1 MKKSVVTKYMHI
13 SVFSGEPA
21 ECTHHLISGSGY
33 RKLAD
38 KDGLTIPLT
47 HEEHNI
53 AAHPEDRIHGN
64 PRAED
69 LSKIAGQ
76 LAYEK
81 EFYRKQLCGKDDD
94 PAREEF
100 RSRYGKSYL

>member
-1 MKKSVVTKYMHI
+1 MKKSIVTKDMRT

-21 ECTHHLISGSGY
+21 ECTHHLISGSGS

-47 HEEHNI
+47 NKEHNI
-53 AAHPEDRIHGN
+53 AVHPEDRIHGN

-69 LSKIAGQ
+69 LSKMAGQ

-81 EFYRKQLCGKDDD
+81 EFYRKQLCSSNED
-94 PAREEF
+94 PARDNF
-100 RSRYGKSYL
+100 RQRYGRSYL

>member
-1 MKKSVVTKYMHI
+1 MKKSIVTKDMHI

-21 ECTHHLISGSGY
+21 ECTHHLISGSGT

-47 HEEHNI
+47 NNEHNI
-53 AAHPEDRIHGN
+53 ATHPEDRIHGN

-81 EFYRKQLCGKDDD
+81 EYYRKQLFDKDMD
-94 PAREEF
+94 PARDEF
-100 RSRYGKSYL
+100 RLRYGRSYL